1 MAVIDEKLNR
11 DAYSAAAE
19 MAKNG
24 VGAQPTYAGTYDKQI
39 ADLYD
44 RIQNRE
50 KFSFDLDGNALYQ
63 QYKDKA
69 VQGGKLAMRDT
80 MGRAAALTGGYGS
93 SYGQA
98 VGQQAYDAQLQKLND
113 VIPELYQQA
122 YQQYKDEGTDL
133 QQQYAMA
140 GKLAADEYGKYR
152 DEVSDWQYERAWD
165 KQQEELAYNRQKAE
179 EEQAYSRQ
187 QDAYKQL
194 YQMIAGTGYQPT
206 EAELKAAGMSSAAAT
221 ALRSAWERANGGA
234 ASAGSS
240 GGYSGG
246 GGTSK
251 NGTSDNGQL
260 KKALEAGIA
269 DGIPTAQLY
278 EMIEN
283 TDGITKTQ
291 RAELMKITTEAAKA
305 SAHEKAAAFLSD
317 RSANSSASSTIKKS
331 KGSVVLSQR

>member
-24 VGAQPTYAGTYDKQI
+24 VGAQPTYAGSYDQQI

-50 KFSFDLDGNALYQ
+50 KFNFDLDGNALYQ
-63 QYKDKA
+63 TYKDKA
-69 VQGGKLAMRDT
+69 IQGGKLAMRDT

-122 YQQYKDEGTDL
+122 YQQYRDEGTDL

-140 GKLAADEYGKYR
+140 GKLAADEYAKHR
-152 DEVSDWQYERAWD
+152 DAVSDWQYERAF
-165 KQQEELAYNRQKAE
+165 QQQREDTAYSRQKAE
-179 EEQAYSRQ
+179 ESEAYSRQ

-194 YQMIAGTGYQPT
+194 YQMIAATGYQPT
-206 EAELKAAGMSSAAAT
+206 EAELKTAGMSGAAAK
-221 ALRSAWERANGGA
+221 ALRSAWEKANEGA
-234 ASAGSS
+234 GGSS
-240 GGYSGG
+240 GGSPGSKSPKSENPKSERMSASEYGYMYGSLGASYAEVMNGLREAGYSDAEIRAASTDLRKSDIDWARNAAAGSTKKSDAG
-246 GGTSK
+246 VVKPSKATAGTS
-251 NGTSDNGQL
+251 
-260 KKALEAGIA
+260 
-269 DGIPTAQLY
+269 
-278 EMIEN
+278 
-283 TDGITKTQ
+283 
-291 RAELMKITTEAAKA
+291 
-305 SAHEKAAAFLSD
+305 
-317 RSANSSASSTIKKS
+317 RST
-331 KGSVVLSQR
+331 R